1 MSQATP
7 QDLRD
12 LLRHRAIWA
21 ARPELREVYGEFFR
35 RLLIE
40 VADRGPILEV
50 GAGPGFLKESSRRVI
65 STDVV
70 PSPWIDGRCDATR
83 LPFRTGS
90 LGGIVALDVIHH
102 LPRPLEFLKEA
113 GRVLGEGGRLAA
125 IEPWI
130 SPASWWMYR
139 WFHHEDCSL
148 PRDLDRPFEGEG
160 KEAMVGNCALPY
172 ALVKA
177 HPLGYG
183 ELRAVRREPFLALPY
198 LSTLGF
204 RRERPM
210 PRLCLSIARAMERA
224 LGPARRV
231 AATRILLVWE
241 RAGAPQASL
250 AGSLPSW

>member
-21 ARPELREVYGEFFR
+21 VRPELREVYGEFFR
-35 RLLIE
+35 RLLAE
-40 VADRGPILEV
+40 VADRGAILEV
-50 GAGPGFLKESSRRVI
+50 GAGPGFLKESAGWVI

-70 PSPWIDGRCDATR
+70 PAPWIDGRCDATR
-83 LPFRTGS
+83 LPFRSGS

-102 LPRPLEFLKEA
+102 LPRPLEFLTEA
-113 GRVLGEGGRLAA
+113 GRVLGHGGRLVA

-130 SPASWWMYR
+130 SPCSWWMYR
-139 WFHHEDCSL
+139 WFHHEDCSI
-148 PRDLDRPFEGEG
+148 PRNLALPFEGEG

-172 ALVKA
+172 ALLKA

-183 ELRAVRREPFLALPY
+183 PLRVIRREPFLGIPY

-210 PRLCLSIARAMERA
+210 PRLCLSVAQVMERA
-224 LGPARRV
+224 LGAARGV
-231 AATRILLVWE
+231 AATRALLVWE
-241 RAGAPQASL
+241 KGGTPAAP
-250 AGSLPSW
+250 